1 MRIEWSLLAI
11 EDRDRIFDYYD
22 IDQDNPR
29 AAVMVDERIA
39 QQLEVLTDHPE
50 FGRPGRVDGTRELV
64 ISRTPYLVAYRI
76 LGDAVR
82 PT

>member
-1 MRIEWSLLAI
+1 
-11 EDRDRIFDYYD
+11 
-22 IDQDNPR
+22 
-29 AAVMVDERIA
+29 MVDERIA